1 MFIIKKHTL
10 TIIIVKKQCSIDTL
24 KLAVKLGNALT
35 KCITSP
41 EKKASNR
48 FDAGP
53 ASETRRISDLG
64 FFNFR

>member
-1 MFIIKKHTL
+1 MFVIKAHTL
-10 TIIIVKKQCSIDTL
+10 NIIIVKKQCSIDTL
-24 KLAVKLGNALT
+24 KLAVKSGNALT
-35 KCITSP
+35 KRITSP
-41 EKKASNR
+41 EKNTSNR